1 MYMTLSQMKYIVAV
15 DNYKG
20 FAVAAKKLFV
30 TQLTLSMQ
38 IQKAE
43 DELGILIFD
52 RSKQPVTPTEI
63 GTKIIE
69 QVRKIIA
76 EESRIKEIIQTESGM
91 LKGVFRLG
99 IIPTIAPFLLPLFLE
114 TFIKN
119 YNSIELIVEE
129 LQTDQIINGI
139 RKDEI
144 DAGILATPLNYSDIT
159 ERPIYYE
166 PFYGYVSKG
175 HRLFK
180 SDKINVNDLK
190 LDDVWLLQEGHCFRD
205 QVIQICSS
213 LESKNRDEKLSLYFE
228 GASLETLMRLV
239 ENNFGMTLI
248 PYLLA
253 RELKSTRRGK
263 FIRNF
268 TNPVPKR
275 EISIVFQR
283 TFLKRQIILE
293 LEKTIISRLPKEL
306 FKKKQGLILDIF
318 N

>member
-1 MYMTLSQMKYIVAV
+1 MTLSQMKYIVAV

-30 TQLTLSMQ
+30 TQPTLSMQ

-69 QVRKIIA
+69 QIRKIIA
-76 EESRIKEIIQTESGM
+76 EESRIKEIIETESGM

-99 IIPTIAPFLLPLFLE
+99 VIPTIAPYLLPLFLE
-114 TFIKN
+114 TFVKN
-119 YNSIELIVEE
+119 NSSIELIVEE

-144 DAGILATPLNYSDIT
+144 DAGILATPLNYADIT
-159 ERPIYYE
+159 EHPIYYE
-166 PFYGYVSKG
+166 PFHGYVSKG
-175 HRLFK
+175 HRLFE
-180 SDKINVNDLK
+180 SEKINVTDLK
-190 LDDVWLLQEGHCFRD
+190 PDDIWLLQEGHCFRD

-213 LESKNRDEKLSLYFE
+213 QEDKKRDEKLSLYFE

-253 RELKSTRRGK
+253 RELNSTKKGK

-268 TNPVPKR
+268 TNPIPKR

-293 LEKTIISRLPKEL
+293 LEEIIISKLPKEL
-306 FKKKQGLILDIF
+306 SKKKEGLIMDIF

>member
-1 MYMTLSQMKYIVAV
+1 MKYIVAV

-30 TQLTLSMQ
+30 TQPTLSMQ

-43 DELGILIFD
+43 NELGILIFD

-69 QVRKIIA
+69 QVRKVIA
-76 EESRIKEIIQTESGM
+76 EEFRIKEIIETESGV

-99 IIPTIAPFLLPLFLE
+99 VIPTIAPYLLPFFLE
-114 TFIKN
+114 TFVKN
-119 YNSIELIVEE
+119 NSSIELVVEE

-144 DAGILATPLNYSDIT
+144 DAGILATPLNYMDIT

-166 PFYGYVSKG
+166 PFHGYVSKG
-175 HRLFK
+175 HRLYK
-180 SDKINVNDLK
+180 SDKINVADLK
-190 LDDVWLLQEGHCFRD
+190 LNDVWLLQDGHCFRD
-205 QVIQICSS
+205 QVIKICSS
-213 LESKNRDEKLSLYFE
+213 QEGKKRNEKVPLYFE
-228 GASLETLMRLV
+228 GGSLETLMRLV

-253 RELKSTRRGK
+253 RELKLTRKKK

-293 LEKTIISRLPKEL
+293 LEEIIINRLPKEL
-306 FKKKQGLILDIF
+306 SKTKGGLIIDIF